1 MTLPIITKEMLEYE
15 EKEKIIYMFLDLQ
28 KYANEQIEDLQ
39 KLFFETKEENN
50 KLKNKLRNIKKILI
64 QMLDSNKKNLE
75 SNKKNL
81 EF

>member
-39 KLFFETKEENN
+39 KLFFETKEENS